1 MAVVISIVPYRFLP
15 ARNGGQRG
23 IALFNKYFGQHVQL
37 TCITVVGNTNELA
50 KNYQTISL
58 LAASKSRYVNPLNF
72 LRIRRI
78 AKKIKAT
85 HVLIE
90 HPYLGWLGALL
101 KTFTGLK
108 LIIHSHNI
116 EGLRFKTLGKWWWNI
131 LWRYE
136 KWVHSQADCNFFI
149 HAEDLDYAVK
159 RFKLDRKK
167 CLVVTFGIERNHP
180 PAEDEIQRAKA
191 FVRTENNIDKNET
204 ILFFNGAFNY
214 APNVTALQIID
225 QTICP
230 LLDNLKFNYKVV
242 VCGPGLEEHR
252 FTHPRLILKGFVDDI
267 ETYFM
272 AADVFINPVMEGG
285 GIKTKLV
292 EALGFNCNAVSTVA
306 GSVGIDPNL
315 CNNKL
320 AVIRNG
326 DWNGFANQ
334 IIAARINDKS
344 VSSTFYQHF
353 YWGYSTERAAN
364 FIKSHAQP
372 Y

>member
-292 EALGFNCNAVSTVA
+292 EALGFNSNAVSTKI
-306 GSVGIDPNL
+306 GSTGISPKW
-315 CNNKL
+315 CGGKL
-320 AVIRNG
+320 VLVEDGNWSA
-326 DWNGFANQ
+326 FADQVVKISSNENQ
-334 IIAARINDKS
+334 IPEN
-344 VSSTFYQHF
+344 FYQHF
-353 YWGYSTERAAN
+353 YWGNLTMNAAN
-364 FIKSHAQP
+364 FIDTSL
-372 Y
+372 